1 MNVVPIEIIEKPSR
15 YIYSGA
21 SNYVLDSGLLK
32 IGKADFPIVF
42 NLYHLSNIMNLKFD
56 KVIIT

>member
-21 SNYVLDSGLLK
+21 CNYVLDSGLLK
-32 IGKADFPIVF
+32 SKKQIFLLF
-42 NLYHLSNIMNLKFD
+42 
-56 KVIIT
+56 